1 MNYDIIRLL
10 ENIKNNSDCLIN
22 RSCGQPLL
30 RTGEKLPDDLK
41 LFYEKCG
48 GVKFNNT
55 RFQFEIVSP
64 KEMVLANPIIV
75 GELCEEDISSEWY
88 IIGKDNEN
96 NYISI
101 DLGEKRIGRCYDSF
115 WDRHGV
121 VGECSVIARS
131 FTELLWNFIY
141 TQGDDIPYWLEEDFN
156 YIGDAYDDL

>member
-75 GELCEEDISSEWY
+75 GELCEEDISSEWSS
-88 IIGKDNEN
+88 G
-96 NYISI
+96 STAATT
-101 DLGEKRIGRCYDSF
+101 
-115 WDRHGV
+115 
-121 VGECSVIARS
+121 CSTRERRTRSTAR
-131 FTELLWNFIY
+131 
-141 TQGDDIPYWLEEDFN
+141 
-156 YIGDAYDDL
+156 